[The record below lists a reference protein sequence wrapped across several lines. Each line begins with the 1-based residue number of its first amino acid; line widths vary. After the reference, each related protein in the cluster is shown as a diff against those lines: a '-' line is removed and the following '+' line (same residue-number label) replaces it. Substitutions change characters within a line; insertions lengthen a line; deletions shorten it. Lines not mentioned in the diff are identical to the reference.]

1 MTGSFT
7 GTAAILAFAAMMFGS
22 SLSLSAAQ
30 QAEDTAVPPTKI
42 EVRIENREVVGDNV
56 IRLTEGQRVEMIWT
70 TDVAVELHIHG
81 YDIRIEVSPG
91 APTEIS
97 FIAHATGR
105 FAVTSHGFGDQ
116 DGHGH
121 ETLAY
126 IEVYPD

>member
-22 SLSLSAAQ
+22 SLSLSP
-30 QAEDTAVPPTKI
+30 AEDAVAAPITI

-70 TDVAVELHIHG
+70 TDAAVELHIHG

-91 APTEIS
+91 APTKIS
-97 FIAHATGR
+97 FFAHATGR

-126 IEVYPD
+126 IEIYPD